1 MPDIPDPIGAIGGA
15 LSSAAES
22 AASDALDAAGEKVW
36 NVAESLL
43 AGVFAVMDRDA
54 SPSVDPRTGPLAGV
68 LPITLWVGAAV
79 LLLAA
84 FLQLG
89 KSMAAG
95 GRGFGTLVVGL
106 AQYALV
112 TTAGMGF
119 LGVLIAASD
128 GLATGLLAG
137 GAHVDSFGA
146 LAGRTSLTAQAAQGA
161 GGVAM
166 GIVALI
172 CVIPAALGLLLESL
186 IRHAAI
192 LVLGATMPIL
202 AAGLVFEATTR
213 WFWTGLRWMV
223 ALLLLTPAI
232 ALVTVIGLQAAAGA
246 VGGIGNARGAASS
259 VVSLAVG
266 GVTMLVALLCPL
278 ALFKLLAFLDP
289 NTVAGGA
296 VRGFFSGAGSPGDIS
311 GTSSAAPAGGADSD
325 GGETATESRFG
336 KGMAAASGAAGQV
349 ADSASERGG
358 QILDTAGVGHYGVST
373 GSGQPRRG
381 ANAHAG
387 HGDATA
393 DDDDSGATDTSPDPG
408 EPQPPNGPTPG
419 GDGVKPNSPAGDPD
433 GTGPRPDPDPA
444 SPLAGS
450 VPKTGGG
457 GTAGGSPT
465 AGAAAG
471 SGAAAGEEVG
481 VVAL

>member
-1 MPDIPDPIGAIGGA
+1 MPDIPNPIAAIGGA
-15 LSSAAES
+15 LGSAAAS
-22 AASDALDAAGEKVW
+22 AANDVLDAAGEKVW
-36 NVAESLL
+36 NFAATLL
-43 AGVFAVMDRDA
+43 AGVFAVIDRYA
-54 SPSVDPRTGPLAGV
+54 SPNVDPRSGALAGV
-68 LPITLWVGAAV
+68 LPITLWVGGAI

-89 KSMAAG
+89 KSLASG

-112 TTAGMGF
+112 TTAGMGL
-119 LGVLIAASD
+119 LGVLITACD

-146 LAGRTSLTAQAAQGA
+146 LAGRTSLWQQAAETS
-161 GGVAM
+161 GGIAM
-166 GIVALI
+166 GLVALI

-202 AAGLVFEATTR
+202 AAGLVFDATTR

-232 ALVTVIGLQAAAGA
+232 ALVTVIGLQTAAGA
-246 VGGIGNARGAASS
+246 VGGIDNGRDAASS
-259 VVSLAVG
+259 AVSLAVG

-296 VRGFFSGAGSPGDIS
+296 VRGFFSGSGSPIDTS
-311 GTSSAAPAGGADSD
+311 GTSAAGALGGSDAD
-325 GGETATESRFG
+325 GGESATESRFG
-336 KGMAAASGAAGQV
+336 KTMAATTGAAGQV

-358 QILDTAGVGHYGVST
+358 QILDTAGVGHYGVSA
-373 GSGQPRRG
+373 GSGQTRRAPNG
-381 ANAHAG
+381 RARP
-387 HGDATA
+387 DQFA
-393 DDDDSGATDTSPDPG
+393 DDDGDSPDADTSPGPG
-408 EPQPPNGPTPG
+408 EPHPPEGPTPDE
-419 GDGVKPNSPAGDPD
+419 GDAPHQLPAG
-433 GTGPRPDPDPA
+433 G
-444 SPLAGS
+444 
-450 VPKTGGG
+450 
-457 GTAGGSPT
+457 AGGSDLLPT
-465 AGAAAG
+465 PGSGGSLAGLVPNAEGASSSADSSAG
-471 SGAAAGEEVG
+471 SSAAVVEEAG
-481 VVAL
+481 VAAL

>member
-1 MPDIPDPIGAIGGA
+1 
-15 LSSAAES
+15 
-22 AASDALDAAGEKVW
+22 V
-36 NVAESLL
+36 
-43 AGVFAVMDRDA
+43 
-54 SPSVDPRTGPLAGV
+54 GV

-89 KSMAAG
+89 KSVAAG

-112 TTAGMGF
+112 TIAGLGF
-119 LGVLIAASD
+119 LSVLIAASD
-128 GLATGLLAG
+128 GLANGLLAG
-137 GAHVDSFGA
+137 GAHVNSFSA
-146 LAGRTSLTAQAAQGA
+146 LSERTTLWDQAAQTA
-161 GGVAM
+161 GGIAM
-166 GIVALI
+166 GLVALI

-232 ALVTVIGLQAAAGA
+232 ALVTVIGLQTAAGA
-246 VGGIGNARGAASS
+246 VGGIGNTRGAASS

-266 GVTMLVALLCPL
+266 GVTLLVALLCPL

-296 VRGFFSGAGSPGDIS
+296 VRGFFSGSSSPGDIS
-311 GTSSAAPAGGADSD
+311 GTSTAAPVGGAESD
-325 GGETATESRFG
+325 GGESATESRFG
-336 KGMAAASGAAGQV
+336 TTMAAATGAAGQV

-373 GSGQPRRG
+373 GSGQPRRD
-381 ANAHAG
+381 ANAQAG
-387 HGDATA
+387 HGEHAGDEGDTGVA
-393 DDDDSGATDTSPDPG
+393 DTSPGPG
-408 EPQPPNGPTPG
+408 EPQSPNRPTPG
-419 GDGVKPNSPAGDPD
+419 GDGEPSASPAGDAD
-433 GTGPRPDPDPA
+433 GTGPRPDPEPGGPLPSPVPSAGGGA
-444 SPLAGS
+444 SVGGSSSAGASAGS
-450 VPKTGGG
+450 
-457 GTAGGSPT
+457 S
-465 AGAAAG
+465 AAAV
-471 SGAAAGEEVG
+471 EEVG